1 MNETLDQNLHYRAWQ
16 EAGRQADI
24 QGFASA
30 LFALLRSQISLRSLS
45 LYEFIENRHE
55 LLMVASATTG
65 RENVTEQSAVYC
77 TGTQALA
84 LSKWIAG
91 AQFEPASATSI
102 ERCGLAGIRAAH
114 AESALIGG
122 LGNAQGAQGLLVL
135 EVSDRRS
142 SDPELLF
149 WLAGFLEPCAI
160 ALQNA
165 QRLRALGAQAK
176 SAEADKLGL
185 LGKLGRDE
193 IVDSVVGLEGGLRE
207 IYTRIERVC
216 DSDLPILI
224 LGETGTGKEVLSRE
238 IHQRSSRANGP
249 FIRVNCGAIP
259 PELIDSELFGHEKG
273 SFTGATA
280 QRRGWFERA
289 HGGSLLLDEV
299 GELTPAA
306 QVRLLRVM
314 QDGVLQRVGG
324 EAEFAVDVRV
334 IAATH
339 RDLPAMIREGG
350 FRQDLWYRL
359 AGFPIELPPLR
370 ARRQDIP
377 ALAKHFVARAAR
389 RFGLRA
395 GALDASALRLLE
407 DYPWPGN
414 IREFAA
420 VIDRAVIL
428 GGGERLDIA
437 QALGSAM
444 MSIPDQPLSTP
455 SAPSAPSA
463 DDQTLLTLDE
473 AMAKHIEHALNRTQG
488 RIDGPHGAARLLK
501 INSHT
506 LRARMRKLGV
516 DWAKYKAE

>member
-1 MNETLDQNLHYRAWQ
+1 
-16 EAGRQADI
+16 
-24 QGFASA
+24 
-30 LFALLRSQISLRSLS
+30 
-45 LYEFIENRHE
+45 
-55 LLMVASATTG
+55 
-65 RENVTEQSAVYC
+65 
-77 TGTQALA
+77 
-84 LSKWIAG
+84 
-91 AQFEPASATSI
+91 
-102 ERCGLAGIRAAH
+102 
-114 AESALIGG
+114 
-122 LGNAQGAQGLLVL
+122 
-135 EVSDRRS
+135 
-142 SDPELLF
+142 
-149 WLAGFLEPCAI
+149 
-160 ALQNA
+160 
-165 QRLRALGAQAK
+165 LGAQAK